1 MNYFNII
8 NLIGFQIGWWS
19 CVLGVKSEYYYLG
32 PIVMSIFLL
41 FHYLFHPG
49 EAVIE
54 FKLILIFS
62 LVGTLADS
70 ILAFS
75 NVLKYHGEYS
85 TYIAPL
91 WITAMWA
98 GFTATIN
105 FSMGWLKHKL
115 FLQII
120 SGLVF
125 GPLAYITGEKF
136 DAIIF
141 NLPVA
146 STCIIISF
154 IYGISL
160 PSVYYLNKKM
170 GIE

>member
-8 NLIGFQIGWWS
+8 NLFGFQIGWWS
-19 CVLGVKSEYYYLG
+19 CVLGVKNDLYYLG
-32 PIVMSIFLL
+32 PIVMAIFLL
-41 FHYLFHPG
+41 LHYLFHP
-49 EAVIE
+49 ANVLIE

-62 LVGTLADS
+62 LIGTLADS

-75 NVLKYHGEYS
+75 NVLKYHGGYL
-85 TYIAPL
+85 TYFAPL

-105 FSMGWLKHKL
+105 YSMGWLKRKL

-125 GPLAYITGEKF
+125 GPLAYITGQKF
-136 DAIIF
+136 DAIVF
-141 NLPVA
+141 NI
-146 STCIIISF
+146 SFINTCIIIAI

-160 PSVYYLNKKM
+160 PLVYHLNTRM
-170 GIE
+170 GLD